1 VEMTKKQTEFWAFII
16 MICLA
21 VSIAVLLVDFGIKA
35 AILEESTKLRLLIEE
50 NSGRKNQESAPGRTD
65 NDADI
70 NSSVPP
76 DILLEYIAPVET
88 GDVPNGTAEKVRPS
102 PARRAKSRRPDNP
115 GTIPSGDK

>member
-50 NSGRKNQESAPGRTD
+50 NSGRKNQESATGRTD

-70 NSSVPP
+70 NSSVPS

-102 PARRAKSRRPDNP
+102 PARRAKSRRPGNP

>member
-1 VEMTKKQTEFWAFII
+1 MEMTKKQTEFWAFII

-50 NSGRKNQESAPGRTD
+50 NSGRKSQESASGRTD

-76 DILLEYIAPVET
+76 DLLLEYIAPVET

-102 PARRAKSRRPDNP
+102 PARRAKPRRPGNP
-115 GTIPSGDK
+115 GTISSGDK